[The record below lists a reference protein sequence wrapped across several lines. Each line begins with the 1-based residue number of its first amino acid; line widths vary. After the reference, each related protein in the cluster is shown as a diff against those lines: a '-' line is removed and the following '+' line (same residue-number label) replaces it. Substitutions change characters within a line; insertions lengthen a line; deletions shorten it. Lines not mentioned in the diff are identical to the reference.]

1 MGRRE
6 PQLPCSYRALG
17 SLVGQAVPGLG
28 PMDDPRRDKLRIQQ
42 HIPQLSVESE
52 SIFVQ
57 QAQDVGYG
65 KRRPRFRVLM
75 HPIEPFMMLALQILW
90 AEVRKALS
98 TAEILCSFTV

>member
-52 SIFVQ
+52 SIFV
-57 QAQDVGYG
+57 ALGMVAPGSKLRTLVMGNVGHD
-65 KRRPRFRVLM
+65 FV
-75 HPIEPFMMLALQILW
+75 
-90 AEVRKALS
+90 
-98 TAEILCSFTV
+98 C